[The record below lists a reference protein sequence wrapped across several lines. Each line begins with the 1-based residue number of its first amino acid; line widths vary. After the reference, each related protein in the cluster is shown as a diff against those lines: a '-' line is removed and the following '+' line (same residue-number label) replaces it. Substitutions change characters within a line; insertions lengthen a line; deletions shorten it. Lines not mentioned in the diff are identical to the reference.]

1 MGAKNKLVL
10 TYKKNMVELWGR
22 VISVKCSKCGT
33 EFSGNFCPN
42 CGMPMDEKSQP
53 PMQDYPKCTA
63 NPFWDKIVTC
73 KTCGHKIAKTANR
86 CPYCGARQHQGALTA
101 CYLIIVIFIA
111 TVFYILF
118 NTQL

>member
-1 MGAKNKLVL
+1 MKCPNCGAEVN
-10 TYKKNMVELWGR
+10 
-22 VISVKCSKCGT
+22 SK
-33 EFSGNFCPN
+33 FCPN